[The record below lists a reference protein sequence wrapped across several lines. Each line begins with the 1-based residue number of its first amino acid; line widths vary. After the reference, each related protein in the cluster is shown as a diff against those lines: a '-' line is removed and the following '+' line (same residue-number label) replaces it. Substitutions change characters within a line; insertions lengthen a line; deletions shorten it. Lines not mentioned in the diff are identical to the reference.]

1 MTPSD
6 IDPAD
11 ASAGDAVR
19 EQPPRPGHAA
29 NRLVPEAVAA
39 RFLRIGERYFLPD
52 RSLAFVDGGTRL
64 QVLTHNLD
72 VVHGV
77 VAIMQARGWRQVQ
90 VTGAPAFR
98 QLLWREAT
106 LQGIEVHGHRPGAL
120 ELQQL
125 ERAKARSRTA
135 AHPPAPDPVGAEVA
149 ASAPGAGP
157 GPAGDGPA
165 RGGGRAPV
173 RGILLAHAAA
183 PYRFDP
189 AQRLSYYAR
198 VRTAAGE
205 RTLWG
210 ADLERAIA
218 ESRSGVQVGDE
229 VVVRPRGARP
239 VAVRVAQRNEA
250 GERVGERKVV
260 VSRTAWTVETARH
273 LEALQR
279 KAEMVRGGHLPA
291 GALLARDPELAS
303 AVAGLRLA
311 AQFAQRV
318 APRADDQARI
328 VDAIRE
334 GLARALAEGDRIRLP
349 AFRSRERGAPERGR
363 PPRAI
368 DGPAPARA

>member
-1 MTPSD
+1 MALSD
-6 IDPAD
+6 MDPD
-11 ASAGDAVR
+11 AQDANAVR
-19 EQPPRPGHAA
+19 EHPPRPGHAA
-29 NRLVPEAVAA
+29 NRIVPEAVAA

-64 QVLTHNLD
+64 QVLTHNLE

-98 QLLWREAT
+98 RLLWREAT
-106 LQGIEVHGHRPGAL
+106 LQGIEVHGHRPGAQ
-120 ELQQL
+120 ELRQI
-125 ERAKARSRTA
+125 ERAA
-135 AHPPAPDPVGAEVA
+135 AHPPGAHSGGAQALAAGADAGSVGE
-149 ASAPGAGP
+149 
-157 GPAGDGPA
+157 GPA
-165 RGGGRAPV
+165 RSGGRAPV

-198 VRTAAGE
+198 VRTEAGE

-229 VVVRPRGARP
+229 VVVRPRGARR
-239 VAVRVAQRNEA
+239 VTVRVARRNESD
-250 GERVGERKVV
+250 ERFGERKLA
-260 VSRTAWTVETARH
+260 VSRTAWTVETPRH
-273 LEALQR
+273 LEALER
-279 KAEMVRGGHLPA
+279 KAEMVRGAQLPA
-291 GALLARDPELAS
+291 GALLAGDPELAS
-303 AVAGLRLA
+303 AAAGLRLA

-318 APRADDQARI
+318 TPRTDDRARI
-328 VDAIRE
+328 VEAIRE
-334 GLARALAEGDRIRLP
+334 GLARAVAQGDRIRLP
-349 AFRSRERGAPERGR
+349 AFRSRERGAPVRGR
-363 PPRAI
+363 PSRHV

>member
-6 IDPAD
+6 MDPD
-11 ASAGDAVR
+11 AQAADAVR
-19 EQPPRPGHAA
+19 EHPPRPGHAA

-64 QVLTHNLD
+64 QVLTHNLE

-125 ERAKARSRTA
+125 ERARARSPA
-135 AHPPAPDPVGAEVA
+135 AAPPPEAAAAGGGA
-149 ASAPGAGP
+149 

-198 VRTAAGE
+198 VRTEAGE

-239 VAVRVAQRNEA
+239 AAVRVAQRNEA

-260 VSRTAWTVETARH
+260 VSRTVWTVETARH

-279 KAEMVRGGHLPA
+279 KAERVRGGHLPA
-291 GALLARDPELAS
+291 GALLAGDPELAV
-303 AVAGLRLA
+303 AAAGLRLA

-318 APRADDQARI
+318 TPRTDDQARI
-328 VDAIRE
+328 VEAIRE
-334 GLARALAEGDRIRLP
+334 GLACAVAQGDRIRLP
-349 AFRSRERGAPERGR
+349 AFRTRERGAPVRGR
-363 PPRAI
+363 PPRHI
-368 DGPAPARA
+368 DGPAPARV